1 MAKTS
6 GSTIY
11 LVQGDTLQ
19 ALITL
24 KYPDGTIYEPEEN
37 DRLRFA
43 LKVDIED
50 ESPLIVKEIP
60 TDTMTLELTSEETD
74 LEVGQY
80 VYDIELSIGDYVNTV
95 IPNAKMIICAEVH

>member
-1 MAKTS
+1 MAKVS

-19 ALITL
+19 TLITL
-24 KYPDGTIYEPEEN
+24 KYPDGSIYEPEEG

-43 LKVDIED
+43 LKMDIDD
-50 ESPLIVKEIP
+50 ENPIIVKEIP
-60 TDTMTLELTSEETD
+60 TDTMTLELTSDETD
-74 LEVGQY
+74 LEVGNY
-80 VYDIELSIGDYVNTV
+80 IYDIELSIGDYVNTV

>member
-19 ALITL
+19 TLITL
-24 KYPDGTIYEPEEN
+24 KYPDGSIYEPEEG
-37 DRLRFA
+37 DKLRFA
-43 LKVDIED
+43 LKMEIDD
-50 ESPLIVKEIP
+50 ENPIIVKEIP
-60 TDTMTLELTSEETD
+60 TETMTLELTSDETK
-74 LEVGQY
+74 LEVGSY
-80 VYDIELSIGDYVNTV
+80 VYDIELSVGDYVNTV